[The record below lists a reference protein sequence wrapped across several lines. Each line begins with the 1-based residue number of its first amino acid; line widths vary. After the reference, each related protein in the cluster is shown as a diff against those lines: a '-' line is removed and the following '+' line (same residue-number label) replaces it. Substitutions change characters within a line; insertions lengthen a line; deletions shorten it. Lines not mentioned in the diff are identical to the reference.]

1 MKVIQSKV
9 LVIVDK
15 DTMTQKIGNFSVPV
29 SDYEKAK
36 VVEVGE
42 EVGSDVL
49 KSGDTVLIYP
59 NTGKQF
65 THDGTEYRVI
75 TLNEIIVVL

>member
-36 VVEVGE
+36 VVGVGE
-42 EVGSDVL
+42 EVGELKPDDVI
-49 KSGDTVLIYP
+49 LIYP
-59 NTGKQF
+59 NSGKSF
-65 THDGTEYRVI
+65 THEGIEYRVI

>member
-36 VVEVGE
+36 VIGVGE
-42 EVGSDVL
+42 EIGSEVL
-49 KSGDTVLIYP
+49 KPEDTILIYP
-59 NTGKQF
+59 NSGKSF
-65 THDGTEYRVI
+65 THEGIEYRVI

>member
-36 VVEVGE
+36 VVGVGE
-42 EVGSDVL
+42 EVGELEPD
-49 KSGDTVLIYP
+49 DIILIYP
-59 NTGKQF
+59 NSGKSF
-65 THDGTEYRVI
+65 THEGIEYRVI

>member
-15 DTMTQKIGNFSVPV
+15 DMMTQKIGNFSVPV

-36 VVEVGE
+36 VVGVGE
-42 EVGSDVL
+42 EVGEL
-49 KSGDTVLIYP
+49 KPDDIILIYP
-59 NTGKQF
+59 NSGKSF
-65 THDGTEYRVI
+65 THEGIEYRVI

>member
-36 VVEVGE
+36 VVGVGE
-42 EVGSDVL
+42 EVGEL
-49 KSGDTVLIYP
+49 KPDDIILIYP
-59 NTGKQF
+59 NSGKPF
-65 THDGTEYRVI
+65 THEGIEYRVI

>member
-36 VVEVGE
+36 VVGVGE
-42 EVGSDVL
+42 EVGEL
-49 KSGDTVLIYP
+49 KPDDIILIYP
-59 NTGKQF
+59 NSGKSF
-65 THDGTEYRVI
+65 THEGIEYRVI

>member
-9 LVIVDK
+9 LVIVNK

-36 VVEVGE
+36 VVGVGE
-42 EVGSDVL
+42 EVGEL
-49 KSGDTVLIYP
+49 KPDDIILIYP
-59 NTGKQF
+59 NSGKSF
-65 THDGTEYRVI
+65 THEGIEYRVI

>member
-36 VVEVGE
+36 VVGVGE
-42 EVGSDVL
+42 EVGEL
-49 KSGDTVLIYP
+49 KPDDIILIYP
-59 NTGKQF
+59 NSGKSF
-65 THDGTEYRVI
+65 THEGVEYRVI